1 MKYTDLQKL
10 IITPVFSRQDLKL
23 LGAKLFPYQF
33 SLWQKQGYLIKLKNG
48 LYAFRNRA
56 AELEPE
62 EISGL
67 LYSPGYLSL
76 EKALSF
82 YGFIPEMVYALTL
95 VTPKITRRFKNTMG
109 TYIYRHIKSSL
120 FFGYRQIKGRHFP
133 YLLAEP
139 EKALLDY
146 IYLNLRKLKTKADI
160 QELRLNRTTMNKA
173 ISIPKL
179 NKYLAAYKNKG
190 MDNICRQIMGS
201 INA

>member
-1 MKYTDLQKL
+1 MKYTDLQNS
-10 IITPVFSRQDLKL
+10 ITAPVFSQQDLKL

-48 LYAFRNRA
+48 LYAFHNRL

-76 EKALSF
+76 EKALSY

-95 VTPKITRRFKNTMG
+95 VTPKTTRKFKNILG
-109 TYIYRHIKSSL
+109 TYNYHHIKSSL
-120 FFGYRQIKGRHFP
+120 FFGYRQVKGNYFP

-146 IYLNLRKLKTKADI
+146 IYMNLKKLKTKSDI
-160 QELRLNRTTMNKA
+160 QELRLNQAALSKTV
-173 ISIPKL
+173 SIPKL
-179 NKYLAAYKNKG
+179 NKYLAAYKNKE
-190 MDNICRQIMGS
+190 MSKLCRQIMEG